1 MRKNNFAIRVQ
12 TSLLDEARKAMQ
24 QGDWAK
30 FGTAMQGLEHQLAGS
45 PAR

>member
-1 MRKNNFAIRVQ
+1 
-12 TSLLDEARKAMQ
+12 MQ

-30 FGTAMQGLEHQLAGS
+30 FGTAMDGLEHQLAG